1 MPFCQL
7 GSGGTGY
14 VMENWFMP
22 SFSKNATCI
31 LLWFSGWTIDNEGK
45 YAAAIIGVFVMG
57 VLVGY
62 FPYVHYALS
71 LRPARRG
78 YRVLRTM
85 LYGLQMTFAYLLM
98 LATMLYETF
107 IFMAV
112 ICGLM
117 TGYFLNLEMLDK
129 SAAGLSS
136 HNPKSLPRENKSN
149 GGAEKGGDITSS
161 TSVGN
166 VQRSHEDE
174 DNEDRPPRED
184 EPFLQLPMPKS
195 GVPYGSPCCGCSS
208 PLPPRTVH

>member
-62 FPYVHYALS
+62 FPYVHYSLS

-129 SAAGLSS
+129 SAA
-136 HNPKSLPRENKSN
+136 KSLPRDNKSK
-149 GGAEKGGDITSS
+149 GAAEKGGDPSGTY
-161 TSVGN
+161 
-166 VQRSHEDE
+166 EDE
-174 DNEDRPPRED
+174 DNEGRPLKEG
-184 EPFLQLPMPKS
+184 EPFSTAKS
-195 GVPYGSPCCGCSS
+195 GVPYGSPCCGCSA
-208 PLPPRTVH
+208 